1 MEDSEAEMTASER
14 EAILDTALSAG
25 IMLLRSGAET
35 RRAEETVVMIAGHY
49 GLDIRKSSFSL
60 TNSLMV
66 SYYDEESGTNL
77 TEIRSVPLGE
87 TRLDILILVNQL
99 SRDIVAGKYSIP
111 EARKKLEEIGE
122 TRPYH
127 LALRTLGCFFAVAL
141 FSMMFGGTWKD
152 MLAAGV
158 SGGLT
163 YLAAVFL
170 SGKIPGVIVNMAGGA
185 IMALTSFIACLLIPG
200 AELSVPIV
208 FIGAVMPLV
217 PGVNFANGVRDIG
230 YGDFLSGMVRLLNA
244 IMTFAA
250 LAAGAGLVY
259 GFFRLAGAEIPVSLD
274 LKFCPAFPFGVICA
288 ALATVGFSFLW
299 HVSWK
304 HMPFVGITGGVCWL
318 MFLVFYDK
326 MGLGP
331 ASFFASVGL
340 AFCAFLFSRV
350 KQCPVTVFL
359 VPGIV
364 PIVPGCT
371 LFFAVFD
378 LLRLN
383 YHDAAILAAQ
393 SIIICGAIVLGTALV
408 SVIPPKFFALF
419 SPKKK
424 K

>member
-1 MEDSEAEMTASER
+1 MTARER
-14 EAILDTALSAG
+14 EEILDTALAAG
-25 IMLLRSGAET
+25 IMLLQCGAET
-35 RRAEETVVMIAGHY
+35 RRAEETVVKIAGHY

-66 SYYDEESGTNL
+66 SYYDEESNTNL
-77 TEIRSVPLGE
+77 TEIRSVPIGE
-87 TRLDILILVNQL
+87 TRLDRLILVNQL
-99 SRDIVAGKYSIP
+99 SRDIVEGKYSVP
-111 EARKKLEEIGE
+111 EARKKLEEISKVK
-122 TRPYH
+122 PYH

-141 FSMMFGGTWKD
+141 FSMMFGGNWKD

-163 YLAAVFL
+163 YVIAVL
-170 SGKIPGVIVNMAGGA
+170 ISGKVPGIIVNMAGGA
-185 IMALTSFIACLLIPG
+185 VMAFTSFIACLLIPG

-208 FIGAVMPLV
+208 FIGSVMPLV
-217 PGVNFANGVRDIG
+217 PGVAFANGVRDIG

-244 IMTFAA
+244 ILTFAA

-259 GFFRLAGAEIPVSLD
+259 AFFKLAGAEIPISLD
-274 LKFCPAFPFGVICA
+274 LRFSPAFPFGVLCA

-304 HMPFVGITGGVCWL
+304 HMPFIAVTGGICWL
-318 MFLVFYDK
+318 VFLAVNHK

-331 ASFFASVGL
+331 AAFFASVGL
-340 AFCAFLFSRV
+340 AFFSFLFSRV

-371 LFFAVFD
+371 LFFSVFD
-378 LLRLN
+378 LLRGN
-383 YHDAAILAAQ
+383 YHDAAVLAAQ

-408 SVIPPKFFALF
+408 SVIPNRFFALF
-419 SPKKK
+419 SPKNMAEGKK
-424 K
+424 GK

>member
-1 MEDSEAEMTASER
+1 MTLNER
-14 EAILDTALSAG
+14 EEILDTALSAG

-35 RRAEETVVMIAGHY
+35 RRAEETVVLIAGHY

-60 TNSLMV
+60 TNSLIV

-77 TEIRSVPLGE
+77 TEVRSVPMGE
-87 TRLDILILVNQL
+87 TRLDILIQVNQL
-99 SRDIVAGKYSIP
+99 SRDIVEGKYTIP
-111 EARKKLEEIGE
+111 EAKEKLDQISE

-141 FSMMFGGTWKD
+141 FSMMFNGNWKE

-163 YLAAVFL
+163 YLFAVFL
-170 SGKIPGVIVNMAGGA
+170 SGKVPGIIVNMAGGVV
-185 IMALTSFIACLLIPG
+185 MALSSFIACLLIPG
-200 AELSVPIV
+200 AKLSVPIV

-244 IMTFAA
+244 IMTFAS

-259 GFFRLAGAEIPVSLD
+259 AFFKLGGIEIPVSLD
-274 LKFCPAFPFGVICA
+274 LKFCPAFPFGVLSA

-304 HMPFVGITGGVCWL
+304 HMPFVALTGGVCWL
-318 MFLVFYDK
+318 FFLAVYHK

-331 ASFFASVGL
+331 AAFFASVGL

-371 LFFAVFD
+371 LFFSVFD
-378 LLRLN
+378 LLRGN
-383 YHDAAILAAQ
+383 YHDAAVLAAQ

-408 SVIPPKFFALF
+408 SVIPNRFFALF
-419 SPKKK
+419 SPRKKEK
-424 K
+424 